1 VTVAP
6 TTTDTAAVP
15 APVIPYG
22 DPATGSTDATLS
34 QSQQNS
40 EALTAENQAQQ
51 ITSASLQS
59 YGSLPNPQVAFEA
72 ITTGATPTIA
82 SMIEAGNPLFQA
94 ELAGAPAGQNAL
106 TTPYPSVPSK
116 IDDPAQSLWDAP
128 SAQDQ
133 KNTLANS
140 PGWKSFGT
148 APEMNFAWMQ
158 QQSQGSPASIKKW
171 QNLLV
176 KQGFYSTSYKASG
189 VWDQSTEA
197 AFQSFMIQWATP
209 YALFS
214 TDATTRGNANE
225 FLSGLG
231 IDAPTLET
239 SIGRDPSTLAQI
251 AQGWMAAQGP
261 DASTDQKSELQSYSD
276 QFGQAALPDSYQ
288 AILQTNLGQTV
299 RDTMASLP
307 FVESIPGVSGA
318 YNIALNALTGNVGDL
333 SHAAMDPRAARAQ
346 QIQTEM
352 TQQDN
357 LSQADV
363 ENLNPALQEVAD
375 DSGFLGFMSDYD
387 NARTTTIL
395 TVFDMF
401 KDFATGHT
409 SKNMNPFDP
418 LSTPR
423 VEAAAA
429 NNNMAAGIFGQG
441 WATDNPGWA
450 TFFNLATNMADDPTS
465 YLPLIGELSV
475 MEKGGIL
482 GDITRPSLSISR
494 QGVKLGEKTTTIGFG
509 GIRTVSRV
517 IGNDAARLAF
527 NDHISEVGR
536 MGINQG
542 YFNAARTAYKLPQS
556 RGLADAT
563 RMFGLSGAG
572 GANDVRKLRLVQQ
585 MMEEPDDQKAWDLFQ
600 NGNKEDPNVD
610 DVGFGYLAN
619 SGKGL
624 YNQRSAWSA
633 MTSVKST
640 KALGKIRAVGGFNI
654 STDWDALNDPIGT
667 GQFFDNLAVVAGVKA
682 EEIKPLIDAYMKAA
696 TTDPD
701 NVMRAAKAV
710 EDAIKENYLKNNGI
724 NEQAFTKWIGD
735 ATSKVVAYAPD
746 PVTGT
751 ETSQV
756 LRAQG
761 ADDTEKALA
770 QAVLNKRQ
778 QEMKLLQSTGASADD
793 IAQAQAKIDE
803 IARPAPA
810 LTTQLGNEY
819 TFPWSPFDMVVYKN
833 PAFRNI
839 VKLQRWSGIDKVMDA
854 WRRLTIG
861 RISSAMRMD
870 IGDDM
875 IRPFSALVGMGHPI
889 AGFQY
894 LTQSIAKMTGLL
906 VPGARGK
913 ILESLDDF
921 LEHNPEA
928 ARMLQTV
935 GKTMQETSTNIWD
948 TAQPTDVGY
957 AEGLASDIRNH
968 WSQDPISQAWLKA
981 APGEEKATLKKFLQE
996 SEDPKVQ
1003 AWIKARNMTLNPD
1016 LFDYQVDSADDF
1028 MKTYFR
1034 NPTLR
1039 KMAATGKVSDKQLQ
1053 KLIHDNGANPA
1064 GGLPIIKMRSRAPFA
1079 QNQIM
1084 QWASKGPEEV
1094 FSHFTGPMINTA
1106 RSGGFMKIKGL
1117 YEQQMRKFFK
1127 DEPRYGT
1134 KQFEDSIERESTS
1147 RAIDWIQNNTY
1158 QGTRSV
1164 MGASLR
1170 NVFPFYGATA
1180 NMDRFYMKQAMA
1192 TPFVGSAVMHTLA
1205 AIQQSESV
1213 AEQNT
1218 NPGMIGLQGILAHLG
1233 FGAGEG
1239 LQIDPLHAFFLTG
1252 DGIGSMV
1259 PGTGPIFA
1267 PLWTLAAHTGNG
1279 GFAQIL
1285 ADVIPG
1291 AAEQIDYSTGQA
1303 QPQFPWLAQL
1313 LTGAS
1318 MAATGQNYVPSIPGL
1333 TESEASTD
1341 SAVNSAIQEWERANN
1356 RALNPTDPDY
1366 DSIMTGINQQVG
1378 RDYLL
1383 QGAAS
1388 FTLPVSPE
1396 VVNAQQLNTAN
1407 NLDTWRAQTSDGGKD
1422 QVILQNLPGVTNAEW
1437 QAALAQT
1444 AGAPTVAQLVAKAGP
1459 NSDAALMAYDDSRV
1473 SESDRD
1479 AIANAEPWVVSA
1491 STSKY
1496 QTANLGP
1503 EETDRPFDLPQWQIM
1518 RNNGDITN
1526 LTPDQFV
1533 GQISNERDI
1542 NTGWLEY
1549 DNLKDQEYQAM
1560 QQNGWTTAS
1569 PQYTAWNAAYFQP
1582 QLQSI
1587 ETNHP
1592 SWDKQFGS
1600 GGGTTAAD
1608 LSNETRALRTLQTW
1622 EVLPQHSD
1630 YENSQTVLWRN
1641 ALQLRDNAAGE
1652 LYALKQGGG
1661 STAEQELVMSAF
1673 QSQLAALA
1681 ATNSAFADQL
1691 AGFRFNS
1698 WEDIVDLEADE
1709 MAANALAGY
1718 PAQLGTQGQ
1727 G

>member
-1 VTVAP
+1 MSVAP
-6 TTTDTAAVP
+6 TTTDTSAPTP

-22 DPATGSTDATLS
+22 DPASGSTDQQLS
-34 QSQQNS
+34 YAQSNS

-51 ITSASLQS
+51 ITSASLQA

-82 SMIEAGNPLFQA
+82 SMIQAGNPLYQA

-106 TTPYPSVPSK
+106 TTPYPQVPSK
-116 IDDPAQSLWDAP
+116 INDPAQSLWNAP
-128 SAQDQ
+128 TAQDQ
-133 KNTLANS
+133 KNTLAS
-140 PGWKSFGT
+140 SASWKSFGT

-158 QQSQGSPASIKKW
+158 QQSTGSAKQVKQW
-171 QNLLV
+171 QNLL
-176 KQGFYSTSYKASG
+176 KQKGFLGTPTSPYQTSG
-189 VWDQSTEA
+189 VWDSSTES
-197 AFQSFMIQWATP
+197 AFQSFMIEWATP

-231 IDAPTLET
+231 IDAPSLET
-239 SIGRDPSTLAQI
+239 SIGRDPSTLAQV

-261 DASTDQKSELQSYSD
+261 DAGTDQKAELQQYAD
-276 QFGQAALPDSYQ
+276 QFGTSSLPDSYQ
-288 AILQTNLGQTV
+288 SILQTNLGQTV
-299 RDTMASLP
+299 RDTLASLP
-307 FVESIPGVSGA
+307 LIESIPGVSGI
-318 YNIALNALTGNVGDL
+318 YNAALNIGTGNVGDL
-333 SHAAMDPRAARAQ
+333 SHAAEDPRLARSQ
-346 QIQTEM
+346 QIQKNM
-352 TQQDN
+352 IKQDN
-357 LSQADV
+357 LSGADV

-401 KDFATGHT
+401 KDFATGHA

-423 VEAAAA
+423 IEAAAA
-429 NNNMAAGIFGQG
+429 NDNMAAGIFGQG

-450 TFFNLATNMADDPTS
+450 TFFNLAANMADDPTS
-465 YLPLIGELSV
+465 YLPLIGELSAV
-475 MEKGGIL
+475 EKIN
-482 GDITRPSLSISR
+482 
-494 QGVKLGEKTTTIGFG
+494 

-517 IGNDAARLAF
+517 IGSDAARSAF
-527 NDHISEVGR
+527 NDTISEVGR
-536 MGINQG
+536 QGINQG
-542 YFNAARTAYKLPQS
+542 YFNAARTAYNLPTS
-556 RGLADAT
+556 RGLVDAT

-600 NGNKEDPNVD
+600 NGSHDDPNVD

-624 YNQRSAWSA
+624 YNQRSAWTA
-633 MTSVKST
+633 LTQVKSAKT
-640 KALGKIRAVGGFNI
+640 LGKIRAVGGFNI

-667 GQFFDNLAVVAGVKA
+667 GQFFDNLGVIAGVKS
-682 EEIKPLIDAYMKAA
+682 EELKPLIDTYMKAA
-696 TTDPD
+696 ADDPD
-701 NVMRAAKAV
+701 NVMKAAHAV
-710 EDAIKENYLKNNGI
+710 EDAIKQNYLKNNGI
-724 NEQAFTKWIGD
+724 NEQQFTKWIGD
-735 ATSKVVAYAPD
+735 ATAKVVAYAPD

-756 LRAQG
+756 LRAAG
-761 ADDTEKALA
+761 KDDTETAVA
-770 QAVLNKRQ
+770 QTTLNKRQ
-778 QEMKLLQSTGASADD
+778 SDLKLLQATGAGPED
-793 IAQAQAKIDE
+793 IAAAQARIDE

-839 VKLQRWSGIDKVMDA
+839 VKFQRWSGADKVMDA

-875 IRPFSALVGMGHPI
+875 IRPFTALIGQGQPV
-889 AGFQY
+889 AAFSY
-894 LTQSIAKMTGLL
+894 LTQSIAKMSGLL
-906 VPGARGK
+906 VPGVRGK
-913 ILESLDDF
+913 ILENLNDF
-921 LEHNPEA
+921 LEHQPEA

-935 GKTMQETSTNIWD
+935 GKTMQDTSTDVWD
-948 TAQPTDVGY
+948 TVEPTGVGY
-957 AEGLASDIRNH
+957 ASGLRDDIMNH
-968 WSQDPISQAWLKA
+968 WSQDPIAQSWLKA
-981 APGEEKATLKKFLQE
+981 APGEEKATLKTFLKD
-996 SEDPKVQ
+996 SDDPKVK
-1003 AWIKARNMTLNPD
+1003 AWIKSRNMTLNPD
-1016 LFDYQVDSADDF
+1016 LFDYQVNAADDF

-1039 KMAATGKVSDKQLQ
+1039 KMAATGRVSDKQLT
-1053 KLIHDNGANPA
+1053 KLVHDNGSNPA
-1064 GGLPIIKMRSRAPFA
+1064 GGLPIIKMRKATPFA
-1079 QNQIM
+1079 KNQVM
-1084 QWASKGPEEV
+1084 QWASKGPEQV
-1094 FSHFTGPMINTA
+1094 FEKFTGPMINTA

-1117 YEQQMRKFFK
+1117 YAQQMRKYFK
-1127 DEPRYGT
+1127 DQPRFGT
-1134 KQFEDSIERESTS
+1134 QAFEDQIDKESTS

-1205 AIQQSESV
+1205 AVQASESTQ
-1213 AEQNT
+1213 EQNT
-1218 NPGMIGLQGILAHLG
+1218 NPGMVGLQGVLAHLG

-1239 LQIDPLHAFFLTG
+1239 LQIDPLHAFFLTS

-1267 PLWTLAAHTGNG
+1267 PLWTLAAGLNNNS
-1279 GFAQIL
+1279 FAQIL

-1303 QPQFPWLAQL
+1303 KPQFPFLSDL

-1318 MAATGQNYVPSIPGL
+1318 MAITGQNVIPSIPGL
-1333 TESEASTD
+1333 TQSSASTD
-1341 SAVNSAIQEWERANN
+1341 SQVNSAIQEWERANN
-1356 RALNPTDPDY
+1356 RALSPTDADY
-1366 DSIMTGINQQVG
+1366 DSVMSGINRQVG
-1378 RDYLL
+1378 RDDLL

-1388 FTLPVSPE
+1388 FALPVSPE
-1396 VVNAQQLNTAN
+1396 VVNSQQLNTAN
-1407 NLDTWRAQTSDGGKD
+1407 DLDNWRAQTTTQGQDA
-1422 QVILQNLPGVTNAEW
+1422 VLLQSLPGVTSAEW

-1473 SESDRD
+1473 SEADRD
-1479 AIANAEPWVVSA
+1479 AIANAQPWVVSA

-1496 QTANLGP
+1496 QTSNLGP

-1582 QLQSI
+1582 QLESI
-1587 ETNHP
+1587 GNNHP
-1592 SWDKQFGS
+1592 AWQKQFGS

-1641 ALQLRDNAAGE
+1641 AIQLRDNAAGE
-1652 LYALKQGGG
+1652 IYSLKQGGG
-1661 STAEQELVMSAF
+1661 STAEQELVMAAF

-1681 ATNSAFADQL
+1681 TTNPDFAAQL
-1691 AGFRFNS
+1691 SGFRFSS

-1709 MAANALAGY
+1709 MQANQYAGY
-1718 PAQLGTQGQ
+1718 PAQLGYQGQ
-1727 G
+1727 GA